1 MARGFLGSRFLRIR
15 RAHSLGAIVSA
26 SEKLKALEP
35 RIERL
40 PGGIAENLDSYEA
53 KKELADALP
62 QIVAVVEA
70 AESLD
75 AEMKRYADGEEPD
88 AEQYA
93 YRQLA
98 LWKSLAALDEALG

>member
-1 MARGFLGSRFLRIR
+1 M
-15 RAHSLGAIVSA
+15 SA
-26 SEKLKALEP
+26 SEKLKALDK
-35 RIERL
+35 
-40 PGGIAENLDSYEA
+40 NLHPAPWE
-53 KKELADALP
+53 ELWVALNPPDDPEWLIPLRNALP